1 MKNYFFLLLSVLL
14 LTLNGLLYSQTSPW
28 ENIGN
33 QIPGDSLNKLSDV
46 IVVDRWT
53 SYVSSSSVSE
63 VYRSYFWA
71 GSWETIQTPSP
82 ITALYFLYYSFG
94 FICGTD
100 SNLYQT
106 TDEGQSW
113 DYLGSMGDQIND
125 IAFGYDIYNSKG
137 YVCGNNGTIGII
149 EDTNLVVIQ
158 SGYSTNFVKI
168 SFPYNEEKV
177 WLVGDSSVYL
187 YDGFTFS
194 KQFTSNVKLN
204 SVYFWNQYYGLI
216 VGNSGYIAKTTD
228 GGITW
233 IQKQNPD
240 PINRNLNDVYL
251 VSYFGFT
258 VGDNGLI
265 METTDAGETWIL
277 DTGQLTTNDLFRVHI
292 SGGGVEWGPGL
303 AVGKNKTA
311 LIYPIVVSV
320 DDKPKTVDDFQLY
333 QNYPNPFNP
342 STTLSFFI
350 SEQSFVRLKVYDVLG
365 NEIVTLV
372 NEEKQSGKYEIE
384 FSATDLPGR
393 SGSALASGIYFY
405 QLQIGSFTQIRK
417 MVYLR

>member
-28 ENIGN
+28 ENISTL
-33 QIPGDSLNKLSDV
+33 IPGDSLNKLSDV

-53 SYVSSSSVSE
+53 NYVSSSSVSE

-125 IAFGYDIYNSKG
+125 IAFGYYIYNSKG

-204 SVYFWNQYYGLI
+204 SIYFWNQYYGLI

-292 SGGGVEWGPGL
+292 SGGGVEWGPE
-303 AVGKNKTA
+303 
-311 LIYPIVVSV
+311 
-320 DDKPKTVDDFQLY
+320 
-333 QNYPNPFNP
+333 NYHEAP
-342 STTLSFFI
+342 
-350 SEQSFVRLKVYDVLG
+350 
-365 NEIVTLV
+365 
-372 NEEKQSGKYEIE
+372 
-384 FSATDLPGR
+384 R
-393 SGSALASGIYFY
+393 SGGARPRARRLRRWRVQVAARNDGGRALRQRPRRQADRREPRLG
-405 QLQIGSFTQIRK
+405 
-417 MVYLR
+417 YLRL